1 MNAELLKRGLGAQLR
16 SSLIWGISMVALTA
30 SVVALWPSLSRSGSL
45 DSMVA
50 GLPPDLVSA
59 LGLTDFGSPAGFL
72 NGNLYAV
79 FLPLLFTVLGTVQMN
94 ALTAGDEDAGRL
106 ELLLALPVARP
117 VVYLSRYAGVALVL
131 GVLAAATGATVG
143 ITAPVFD
150 LDIDAAGI
158 AAVSLSMFWL
168 GLFQASLVLALAG
181 LGLRAP
187 TVSTVAFS
195 ELAAAYA
202 VYALL
207 PLAGSA
213 ADLARWSPWH
223 WALGSQPLTQ
233 GFDVRG
239 SALLAASCA
248 LLTAVGLLTIRRRTI
263 RTA

>member
-30 SVVALWPSLSRSGSL
+30 SVVAGWPSLSRSGSL
-45 DSMVA
+45 DSRVA

-150 LDIDAAGI
+150 WSVPDKVDSCLGCEFKY
-158 AAVSLSMFWL
+158 VS
-168 GLFQASLVLALAG
+168 
-181 LGLRAP
+181 
-187 TVSTVAFS
+187 VA
-195 ELAAAYA
+195 
-202 VYALL
+202 
-207 PLAGSA
+207 
-213 ADLARWSPWH
+213 
-223 WALGSQPLTQ
+223 
-233 GFDVRG
+233 
-239 SALLAASCA
+239 
-248 LLTAVGLLTIRRRTI
+248 
-263 RTA
+263 